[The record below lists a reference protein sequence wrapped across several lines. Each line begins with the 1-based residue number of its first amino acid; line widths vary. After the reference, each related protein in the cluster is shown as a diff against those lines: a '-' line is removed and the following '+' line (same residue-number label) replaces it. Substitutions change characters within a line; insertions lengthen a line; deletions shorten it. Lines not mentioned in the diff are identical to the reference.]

1 MDTSAPT
8 TRSPDE
14 QSPSEIERSTAAELS
29 ALLHAHA
36 GQDGQPFELRVVAAG
51 EGGETK
57 SVTLPPSLA
66 AHLAELLDP
75 IAAGHDVEVMP
86 RDAELTTQQAAD
98 MLNVSRPFLIKR
110 LLGNELPY
118 RLVGRHRRIAV
129 GDVVDYR
136 ARRSAERKRAMREMA
151 DLDLHEI

>member
-8 TRSPDE
+8 ARSSDE
-14 QSPSEIERSTAAELS
+14 RSPSEIERTIAAQLS

-36 GQDGQPFELRVVAAG
+36 GQDGPPFELRVVARG
-51 EGGETK
+51 EDGETR
-57 SVTLPPSLA
+57 SVTLPPLLA
-66 AHLAELLDP
+66 EHLAVLLDH
-75 IAAGHDVEVMP
+75 IAGGHDVEVMA